1 MHSFH
6 HRQLDPK
13 GCAMSYMRPT
23 FIHLPDFDTEH
34 SRLAS
39 KYSLYLYR
47 EAGVDEDPNV
57 NGIPI
62 LFIPGNAGSYKQ
74 VRPFAAEAALYFQ
87 DNLAA
92 DAQALRNG
100 KRQLDFFTVDFN
112 EDITAFH
119 GQTLIDQAEY
129 LNEAV
134 SYILSLYTDPARSA
148 RDTSLPDPTSVILLG
163 HSMGGIVARTMLIMP
178 NYQSNS
184 INTILTLAAP
194 HARAPL
200 SFDSDIV
207 RIYKHVNDY
216 WRHSYSQMWANN
228 NPLWHVILISI
239 AGGGLDTVVP
249 SDYSAVSS
257 LLPPTH
263 GFTVF
268 TSTIPNVWTSM
279 DHLAITWCD
288 QLRRSLVR
296 ALYDVVDAQRPSQT
310 RPRADR
316 MHAFRH
322 WLLTGLEDRSGK
334 ALQNIKEPRTLLTI
348 DAESTT
354 TTPLGRRLVL
364 RQLGLAGKA
373 RAHLLPVPAPSEPM
387 DFTILTDRTLNARGD
402 SNQLQVMACN
412 VFPPQS
418 GHSSSVF
425 SLQLDLSRNGSET
438 NRLACKNV
446 ASDVISLPAS
456 TSNVRFPFESDSTF
470 SFLQYQ
476 VKDLLEYEYVAVI
489 DGSLE
494 PTSGW
499 VVAEFSSGPDSVVH
513 ADQSLT
519 SLITSGIH
527 VTAPADRP
535 TMMDIKISSVQ
546 SSLLAYRLSLAQGS
560 CGRDAAMFMPLLRQY
575 ISDPYESKFF
585 VNVTDLDISLHGIAP
600 YMPPPFGGRAEES
613 GLALQIWSD
622 PTCNTP
628 LEITLRVDVLG
639 SLGKLW
645 MRYRTVF
652 AAFPLLVV
660 ALVLRKQFNAYD
672 LEGEPLADVRAV
684 TICLPMSGTFLS
696 FSESM
701 DLCIRRS
708 IPLLFF
714 SLTMLA
720 TSFSGPHRQFLSG
733 KALSLLFWQGTT
745 TTPSAVDYTKN
756 DLLLGS
762 PDAFFWFLVPL
773 FGIISIGICVA
784 LNYLA
789 LLLTY
794 ILAVVHTHVQNFL
807 IPRSDARYG
816 RRMAVSQV

>member
-1 MHSFH
+1 MTSSAQPTALSIPTADHEYPSPRLLPSLLEPGPGGIDTTTLTPVQLARAEKPARLPQRRKHTRPSNPWACSWLTLAVTAIAALLVFLVMQSFH

-23 FIHLPDFDTEH
+23 FIKLPDFDTEH

-57 NGIPI
+57 HGIPI

-74 VRPFAAEAALYFQ
+74 VRPFAAEAAVYFQ

-92 DAQALRNG
+92 DPQALRNG

-134 SYILSLYTDPARSA
+134 SYILSLYTDPARSD
-148 RDTSLPDPTSVILLG
+148 RDADLPDPTSVILLG

-178 NYQSNS
+178 NYQSKS

-216 WRHSYSQMWANN
+216 WRHSYSQKWASN
-228 NPLWHVILISI
+228 NPLWHVTLISI

-288 QLRRSLVR
+288 QLRRSIVR

-316 MHAFRH
+316 MHAFKH
-322 WLLTGLEDRSGK
+322 WFLTGFEHIGGRTS
-334 ALQNIKEPRTLLTI
+334 QNKEPRTLLTL
-348 DAESTT
+348 DDESTS
-354 TTPLGRRLVL
+354 TTPLGQRLVL

-373 RAHLLPVPAPSEPM
+373 RAHLLPVPSLGEPERM
-387 DFTILTDRTLNARGD
+387 DFTLLTDRTLNLAGD
-402 SNQLQVMACN
+402 SSQVRVLVCS

-425 SLQLDLSRNGSET
+425 STQLDLSRNGSET
-438 NRLACKNV
+438 KRLACKNA
-446 ASDVISLPAS
+446 ASDVIPLPAS
-456 TSNVRFPFESDSTF
+456 TSDVKFPFESGDAF
-470 SFLQYQ
+470 SFLRYR
-476 VKDLLEYEYVAVI
+476 VKDLVEYQYVAVI
-489 DGSLE
+489 DESLE

-499 VVAEFSSGPDSVVH
+499 AVAEFGLGADSVVH
-513 ADQSLT
+513 ADQSLS
-519 SLITSGIH
+519 SLISSGIH
-527 VTAPADRP
+527 VVAPADRP
-535 TMMDIKISSVQ
+535 TLMEIKISSIQ

-560 CGRDAAMFMPLLRQY
+560 CGGEAAMFMPLLRQY
-575 ISDPYESKFF
+575 ISEPYESKFF
-585 VNVTDLDISLHGIAP
+585 VNVTEADISLHGIAP
-600 YMPPPFGGRAEES
+600 YIPPPFRGGRDEES

-628 LEITLRVDVLG
+628 LEITLQVDVLG

-672 LEGEPLADVRAV
+672 LEGKP
-684 TICLPMSGTFLS
+684 
-696 FSESM
+696 
-701 DLCIRRS
+701 
-708 IPLLFF
+708 
-714 SLTMLA
+714 
-720 TSFSGPHRQFLSG
+720 
-733 KALSLLFWQGTT
+733 
-745 TTPSAVDYTKN
+745 
-756 DLLLGS
+756 
-762 PDAFFWFLVPL
+762 
-773 FGIISIGICVA
+773 
-784 LNYLA
+784 
-789 LLLTY
+789 
-794 ILAVVHTHVQNFL
+794 
-807 IPRSDARYG
+807 
-816 RRMAVSQV
+816 